1 MDYMGYMGCMSYRG
15 CMGCMGGRVEGYE
28 YGTTRI

>member
-1 MDYMGYMGCMSYRG
+1 MDYMSYMGCMSYRG